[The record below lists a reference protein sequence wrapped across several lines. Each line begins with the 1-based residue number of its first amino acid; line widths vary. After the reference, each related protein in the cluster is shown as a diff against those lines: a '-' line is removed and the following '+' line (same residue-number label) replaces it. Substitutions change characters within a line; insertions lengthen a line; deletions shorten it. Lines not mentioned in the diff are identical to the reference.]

1 MSHRPIA
8 IFDFDGTL
16 TRCDSLLPFLR
27 QAQPVILFWLRLP
40 FYLAMWMCYK
50 LRLAPADRTKAAILS
65 TVLKGKREV
74 ECRAMGQR
82 FVPAIESLLR
92 PEALR
97 CLEWHRSEGH
107 RLVLLTASLLPCVE
121 PWAEKTGFHTVIATL
136 PEIKSGILTGR
147 FEGNNCKGKEK
158 IHRMDRALP
167 HWRDSISYGYGDSPS
182 DRPLLSLC
190 THSYYRRFP
199 AL

>member
-1 MSHRPIA
+1 MSHSPIA

-74 ECRAMGQR
+74 E
-82 FVPAIESLLR
+82 
-92 PEALR
+92 
-97 CLEWHRSEGH
+97 WHRSEGH

-158 IHRMDRALP
+158 IHRLDRALP

-182 DRPLLSLC
+182 DHPLLSLC

>member
-1 MSHRPIA
+1 MRFFASLSAASPA
-8 IFDFDGTL
+8 GY
-16 TRCDSLLPFLR
+16 SLLAQTAFLSGH
-27 QAQPVILFWLRLP
+27 VDVL
-40 FYLAMWMCYK
+40 
-50 LRLAPADRTKAAILS
+50 RTKAAILS

-147 FEGNNCKGKEK
+147 
-158 IHRMDRALP
+158 RQ
-167 HWRDSISYGYGDSPS
+167 
-182 DRPLLSLC
+182 
-190 THSYYRRFP
+190 
-199 AL
+199 

>member
-1 MSHRPIA
+1 M
-8 IFDFDGTL
+8 
-16 TRCDSLLPFLR
+16 
-27 QAQPVILFWLRLP
+27 
-40 FYLAMWMCYK
+40 
-50 LRLAPADRTKAAILS
+50 
-65 TVLKGKREV
+65 
-74 ECRAMGQR
+74 
-82 FVPAIESLLR
+82 PAIESLLR

-158 IHRMDRALP
+158 IHRLDRALP